1 MKKNFFA
8 ALGATSVALL
18 LMFTLTLSS
27 ENTNATQQYKSNLNA
42 LVNESDLGKC
52 TGPKPQGGNCES
64 SNDHKCS
71 DNDNCS
77 SISGELD

>member
-1 MKKNFFA
+1 MKKRLFA
-8 ALGATSVALL
+8 AIGATGVATMLI
-18 LMFTLTLSS
+18 FTLTFSSDTSNASQLSKNNLAAFEKVS
-27 ENTNATQQYKSNLNA
+27 EF
-42 LVNESDLGKC
+42 GKC

-77 SISGELD
+77 SSIEETK